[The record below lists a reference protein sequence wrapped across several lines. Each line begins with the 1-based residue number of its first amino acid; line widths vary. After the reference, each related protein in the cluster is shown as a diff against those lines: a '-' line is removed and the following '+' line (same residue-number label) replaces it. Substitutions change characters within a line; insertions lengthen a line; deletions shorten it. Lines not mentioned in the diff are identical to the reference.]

1 MSFVTLRAQF
11 HRQTS
16 RFSPGGDIELFLKRL
31 GIPLLLLFA
40 LCYYGYYCRAWPGPG
55 GEGGVVA
62 LLSQRLL
69 EGQKPIVD
77 TFLGYNVLWFY
88 PVVGIFKVLGPHYLA
103 MRLFF
108 FALCLVTGLLSFGVI
123 MKCTGRAWVAFLTG
137 VLVILVPGQT
147 YRNYMAFMAVLNMSV
162 FLSAYVLPSRN
173 LFTRSLWMLL
183 AGITLG
189 IAYLIRIDVGY
200 FLTFIMLGLILLHP
214 LGNPDNQ
221 RPLRRILVPL
231 AGLIL
236 AGAGFF
242 LTHLPVYRD
251 AVNRGFD
258 REFVGQYR
266 QWPETIASYG
276 SRMIDGTSLMLR
288 ESFLKPNAKA
298 TPAQVATQAAAT
310 ALAATPAPRVATPSA
325 ATPPPPEKSLKITH
339 GAQERISITSPKPRD
354 KIMALN
360 LYLPIPLSLMM
371 VCGALTAWIT
381 AARRGNRA
389 AGVRALSSLTA
400 LGCAL
405 VLFPQYFF
413 WQPNM
418 VHLSEF
424 MVPMTVALILSCL
437 MVVDSWKD
445 GGGARRLFAGVY
457 LALALAALILYYI
470 NGCQSGGGGGIAV
483 SQHKKFPFHA
493 ANGADVIMNSE
504 EFEVNSAMR
513 DLIVAVTDPGD
524 FVICYPYHPEI
535 NFYTDRPSYEHNVYA
550 DNDIPGDKFYRALLA
565 NIDRHHPAV
574 FVINNWDINSTE
586 ESRFYNWAWEAYR
599 HLTQHYLLGYKHGD
613 FEVYVRPDRAERI
626 PAQFKESTHP
636 SASLPH

>member
-11 HRQTS
+11 QRLTS
-16 RFSPGGDIELFLKRL
+16 RFSPGGDIELFLKRRGL
-31 GIPLLLLFA
+31 PLLILFA
-40 LCYYGYYCRAWPGPG
+40 LCYYGYYCRVWPGPG

-62 LLSQRLL
+62 LLAQRLL

-103 MRLFF
+103 MRIFF
-108 FALCLVTGLLSFGVI
+108 FVLCLVTGLLSFGVI

-162 FLSAYVLPSRN
+162 FLSAYVLPARN
-173 LFTRSLWMLL
+173 LLTRSLWMLL

-221 RPLRRILVPL
+221 CPSRRILVAL
-231 AGLIL
+231 TGLLL

-266 QWPETIASYG
+266 QWPEMIASYG
-276 SRMIDGTSLMLR
+276 TKMIEGTSSMLR
-288 ESFLKPNAKA
+288 ESFVKGKVQPTPAPIAGQPVAPSATA
-298 TPAQVATQAAAT
+298 TPATQVVTPPAAT
-310 ALAATPAPRVATPSA
+310 T
-325 ATPPPPEKSLKITH
+325 PPPEKSLKITH

-360 LYLPIPLSLMM
+360 LYLPIPLSVMM
-371 VCGALTAWIT
+371 LCGALTAWI
-381 AARRGNRA
+381 AAVRRGNRA

-424 MVPMTVALILSCL
+424 MVPMTVALIISCFG
-437 MVVDSWKD
+437 VVESWND
-445 GGGARRLFAGVY
+445 RGRVWRLFAGVY
-457 LALALAALILYYI
+457 LVVALTALILYYI

-493 ANGADVIMNSE
+493 ANGADVIMNAQ

-550 DNDIPGDKFYRALLA
+550 DNDIPGDKFYRALLV
-565 NIDRHHPAV
+565 NSERHHPAV

-586 ESRFYNWAWEAYR
+586 ESRFYNWASEAYR

-626 PAQFKESTHP
+626 PARFRESNP
-636 SASLPH
+636 ASGDSPR